1 MGAFLEIQGVVTP
14 PASSIPA
21 NQTLERGRGDE
32 AFTLDF

>member
-14 PASSIPA
+14 PASSTPA